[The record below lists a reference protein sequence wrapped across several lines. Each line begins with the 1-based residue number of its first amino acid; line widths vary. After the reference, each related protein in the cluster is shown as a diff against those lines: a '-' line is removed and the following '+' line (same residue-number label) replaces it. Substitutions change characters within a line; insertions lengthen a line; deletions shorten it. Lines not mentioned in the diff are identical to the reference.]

1 MDVAELLKKKREQIL
16 KIAAKYGAHNVRM
29 FGSVARG
36 EADDRSDIDLL
47 VYLEPSRSLVD
58 WLRLT
63 DELESLLGRPVDVV
77 EEDALAGQMRE
88 IVLKEAVS
96 L

>member
-1 MDVAELLKKKREQIL
+1 MDVAELLKEKREQIL
-16 KIAAKYGAHNVRM
+16 KIAAKYGAHNVRV

-36 EADDRSDIDLL
+36 DADDKSDIDLL

-63 DELESLLGRPVDVV
+63 DELEFLLGRPVDVV
-77 EEDALAGQMRE
+77 EEDALGGQMRA
-88 IVLKEAVS
+88 IVLEEAVS